1 MSESNGTSTGQQG
14 TQGDPGAGQQGGQ
27 QQGGQDPA
35 GTAPPNGQQ
44 GGQPQQQAG
53 QQTGQ
58 QGGDGDDAA
67 ARIARLEAELADAR
81 KEAGKSRTTAKQ
93 RAADEARTEL
103 AQQIGR
109 ALGIVDDDTPP
120 DPDQLAQQLAAE
132 QAKAKATAVELAVF
146 RTAPTAGADPDALLD
161 SRAFADSVANL
172 DPTDTD
178 AIKNA
183 ITAAVEA
190 NPRLAAQQP
199 APQQQGTGP
208 ARSGAEFT
216 GGGGAE
222 VTPAQFAA
230 MTYEQ
235 RTQLYQSDPDTYRR
249 LAGS

>member
-1 MSESNGTSTGQQG
+1 MSDDNGTGQQG
-14 TQGDPGAGQQGGQ
+14 NQGEQGTGQQAGQQGG

-44 GGQPQQQAG
+44 APQQNGQQAG
-53 QQTGQ
+53 QQ
-58 QGGDGDDAA
+58 GGEGDDPA

-93 RAADEARTEL
+93 RAAEEARTEL

-109 ALGIVDDDTPP
+109 ALGLVEDDTPP

-146 RTAPTAGADPDALLD
+146 RTAPAAGADADALLD
-161 SRAFADSVANL
+161 SRQFADSVANL
-172 DPTDTD
+172 DPSDAEGIKA
-178 AIKNA
+178 AIK
-183 ITAAVEA
+183 AAVNA
-190 NPRLAAQQP
+190 NPRLAAQQQ
-199 APQQQGTGP
+199 APGAT
-208 ARSGAEFT
+208 RSGAEFT
-216 GGGGAE
+216 GGGGSE

-230 MTYEQ
+230 MNYAQ
-235 RTQLYQSDPDTYRR
+235 RVELMTNDPDTYRR

>member
-14 TQGDPGAGQQGGQ
+14 TEGNPGAGQGGQ

-35 GTAPPNGQQ
+35 GTGQQAPGTGQPQGQQ
-44 GGQPQQQAG
+44 G
-53 QQTGQ
+53 TGNN
-58 QGGDGDDAA
+58 DPAA
-67 ARIARLEAELADAR
+67 TIARLEAELAEAR

-93 RAADEARTEL
+93 RAAEEARTEL

-109 ALGIVDDDTPP
+109 ALGLVDDDTPP

-146 RTAPTAGADPDALLD
+146 RTAPAAGADPDALLD
-161 SRAFADSVANL
+161 SRTFADSVANL

-178 AIKNA
+178 GIKNA
-183 ITAAVEA
+183 ITAAIEA
-190 NPRLAAQQP
+190 NPRLAAQQQT
-199 APQQQGTGP
+199 PQQQGTGP

-216 GGGGAE
+216 GGGGGE

-230 MTYEQ
+230 MTYAQ
-235 RTQLYQSDPDTYRR
+235 RVALMESDPDTYRR

>member
-14 TQGDPGAGQQGGQ
+14 TEGNPGAGQGGQ

-44 GGQPQQQAG
+44 GGQQAQQQN
-53 QQTGQ
+53 GQ

-67 ARIARLEAELADAR
+67 TRIARLEAELAEAR

-93 RAADEARTEL
+93 RAAEEARTEL

-109 ALGIVDDDTPP
+109 ALGLVDDDTPP

-146 RTAPTAGADPDALLD
+146 RTAPAAGADPDALLD
-161 SRAFADSVANL
+161 SRTFADSVANL

-183 ITAAVEA
+183 ITAAIEA
-190 NPRLAAQQP
+190 NPRLAAQQQT
-199 APQQQGTGP
+199 PQQQGTGP

-216 GGGGAE
+216 GGGGGE

-230 MTYEQ
+230 MTYAQ
-235 RTQLYQSDPDTYRR
+235 RVALMESDPDTYRR